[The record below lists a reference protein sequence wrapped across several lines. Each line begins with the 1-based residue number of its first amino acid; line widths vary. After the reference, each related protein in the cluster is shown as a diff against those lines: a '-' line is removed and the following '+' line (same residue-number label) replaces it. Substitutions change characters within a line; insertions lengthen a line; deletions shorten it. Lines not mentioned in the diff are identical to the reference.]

1 MNEAAQARFLLF
13 MTAVDDDLLEEAL
26 CPEAVRAQSRES
38 RWRNAVEDELLME
51 AAPSRRRKFRWK
63 GLIAAA
69 ALCLCVAAGLLF
81 WRSRTPALPEN
92 TITIEVLAD
101 LGYRLPIPE
110 DAQNVRC
117 DLLSDQ
123 AGSPIA
129 QAEFDRGGHAV
140 TLRAL
145 KSDESVDVFD
155 ADAVWTDEVNWSAGG
170 TALTLRSN
178 DRTAQVSW
186 YADETQWA
194 VQGEMTPADL
204 LDTVDAI
211 FSALGAQLSRA
222 PEGAEDV
229 HYNAFYLDDLPVGET
244 AFTLNGV
251 SCVYRIAPTY
261 DTSADFADIS
271 GVDGDFAHQAEAEVG
286 WCPARMAWN
295 EGGGGKVVW
304 FDVVPGQLYSLT
316 VDSGATQ
323 EGLLELANTLFASAQ
338 GDTFS

>member
-1 MNEAAQARFLLF
+1 MNEAMQARFLLF

-26 CPEAVRAQSRES
+26 CPEAARAQSRES
-38 RWRNAVEDELLME
+38 RWMNAVEDELLME
-51 AAPSRRRKFRWK
+51 AAPSRGRKFRWK

-69 ALCLCVAAGLLF
+69 AFCLCVATGLLF
-81 WRSRTPALPEN
+81 WRSWTPALPEN
-92 TITIEVLAD
+92 TVTAEDLAD

-110 DAQNVRC
+110 DAQNVRYG
-117 DLLSDQ
+117 LLSTQ
-123 AGSPIA
+123 TEPPIA

-145 KSDESVDVFD
+145 KSGGNVDIFD
-155 ADAVWTDEVNWSAGG
+155 AGETWTDEVNWSAGG

-186 YADETQWA
+186 YAGEIQWA
-194 VQGEMTPADL
+194 VQGEMTPAEL

-211 FSALGAQLSRA
+211 FSALGAQLSHA

-229 HYNAFYLDDLPVGET
+229 HYNAFHLDGLPVGET
-244 AFTLNGV
+244 SFTLNGV

-261 DTSADFADIS
+261 EISTDFADIS
-271 GVDGDFAHQAEAEVG
+271 GVEGDFAHRMEAEVG

-295 EGGGGKVVW
+295 EGGAGKVVW
-304 FDVVPGQLYSLT
+304 FDVVPGQLFSLT

-323 EGLLELANTLFASAQ
+323 EGLLELANALFAPAQ
-338 GDTFS
+338 GDA

>member
-1 MNEAAQARFLLF
+1 MNEAMEARFLLF

-26 CPEAVRAQSRES
+26 CPEAAKAQSRES

-51 AAPSRRRKFRWK
+51 AAPSRARKFRWK

-69 ALCLCVAAGLLF
+69 ALCLYVAAGLLL
-81 WRSRTPALPEN
+81 WRSWAPALPEN
-92 TITIEVLAD
+92 TITIEELAD
-101 LGYRLPIPE
+101 LGYRLPIPA
-110 DAQNVRC
+110 DAENVRY
-117 DLLSDQ
+117 DLLPTQ
-123 AGSPIA
+123 AADPIA
-129 QAEFDRGGHAV
+129 QAEFDRSGHAI

-145 KSDESVDVFD
+145 KSDQSRDIFD
-155 ADAVWTDEVNWSAGG
+155 QPWTDEVTWTAGG
-170 TALTLRSN
+170 TELTLRSN

-186 YADETQWA
+186 YADGTQWA

-211 FSALGAQLSRA
+211 FSVLGTQLSHA

-244 AFTLNGV
+244 AFTLNGA
-251 SCVYRIAPTY
+251 SCVYRIALTY
-261 DTSADFADIS
+261 EKGADFADIS
-271 GVDGDFAHQAEAEVG
+271 GVEGGFAHQTEAEVG

-323 EGLLELANTLFASAQ
+323 EGLLELANALFVPAQ
-338 GDTFS
+338 GED

>member
-1 MNEAAQARFLLF
+1 MNEALQARFMRF

-26 CPEAVRAQSRES
+26 CPEAAAAQSWES
-38 RWRNAVEDELLME
+38 RWRNAVEDELLIE
-51 AAPSRRRKFRWK
+51 AALSRARKLPWK

-81 WRSRTPALPEN
+81 WRGQTPALPEN
-92 TITIEVLAD
+92 TVTIEALAD
-101 LGYRLPIPE
+101 LGYRLPIPA
-110 DAQNVRC
+110 DAQNVRYG
-117 DLLSDQ
+117 LLSTQ
-123 AGSPIA
+123 TAEPIA
-129 QAEFDRGGHAV
+129 QAEFDRGGRAV

-145 KSDESVDVFD
+145 KSGESVDVFD
-155 ADAVWTDEVNWSAGG
+155 AAGPWTDEVNWSAGG

-178 DRTAQVSW
+178 AQTAQVSW

-211 FSALGAQLSRA
+211 FSVLGTQLSRA

-261 DTSADFADIS
+261 DVSADFADIS
-271 GVDGDFAHQAEAEVG
+271 GVEGDFAHRAEAEVG
-286 WCPARMAWN
+286 WCPARLAWN
-295 EGGGGKVVW
+295 EDGGGKVVW

-323 EGLLELANTLFASAQ
+323 EGLLELASSLFSPAQ
-338 GDTFS
+338 GED

>member
-1 MNEAAQARFLLF
+1 MNEAMQARFLLF

-26 CPEAVRAQSRES
+26 CPEAAQAQSRES
-38 RWRNAVEDELLME
+38 RWRNAVEGELLME
-51 AAPSRRRKFRWK
+51 AAPSRARKLRWK
-63 GLIAAA
+63 RLIAAA
-69 ALCLCVAAGLLF
+69 ALCLCVTTGLLL

-92 TITIEVLAD
+92 TITVEDLAD

-110 DAQNVRC
+110 DAQNVRYG
-117 DLLSDQ
+117 LLSTQ
-123 AGSPIA
+123 TAPPIA
-129 QAEFDRGGHAV
+129 QAEFDRSGHAI

-145 KSDESVDVFD
+145 KSDQSRDIFD
-155 ADAVWTDEVNWSAGG
+155 ANQAWTDEVSWTAEG

-186 YADETQWA
+186 YADGTQWA
-194 VQGEMTPADL
+194 VQGEMTPAVL

-211 FSALGAQLSRA
+211 FSVLGTQLSRA

-229 HYNAFYLDDLPVGET
+229 HYNAFYLDGLPVGET

-251 SCVYRIAPTY
+251 SCVYRIALTY
-261 DTSADFADIS
+261 EISAGFADIS
-271 GVDGDFAHQAEAEVG
+271 GVEGDFAHRTEAEVG

-295 EGGGGKVVW
+295 EGGAGKVAW

-316 VDSGATQ
+316 VDTGATQ
-323 EGLLELANTLFASAQ
+323 EGLLELANALFAPAQ
-338 GDTFS
+338 GEE

>member
-1 MNEAAQARFLLF
+1 MNETLQARFMLF

-26 CPEAVRAQSRES
+26 CPEVAKVQSRES
-38 RWRNAVEDELLME
+38 RWMNTVEDELLME
-51 AAPSRRRKFRWK
+51 AAPSRAHKLPWK

-69 ALCLCVAAGLLF
+69 ALCLCVTAGLLF
-81 WRSRTPALPEN
+81 WQSRTPAPTEN
-92 TITIEVLAD
+92 TITIEDLTN
-101 LGYRLPIPE
+101 LGYQLPIPE
-110 DAQNVRC
+110 DAQNVRY
-117 DLLSDQ
+117 DLLPTQ
-123 AGSPIA
+123 TELIA
-129 QAEFDRGGHAV
+129 QAEFDRGGRTV

-145 KSDESVDVFD
+145 RSDQGRDIFD
-155 ADAVWTDEVNWSAGG
+155 ANQVWTDEVNWTAGG

-178 DRTAQVSW
+178 DQTAQVSW

-211 FSALGAQLSRA
+211 FSALGTQLSRA
-222 PEGAEDV
+222 PEGADDV

-271 GVDGDFAHQAEAEVG
+271 GVEGDFAHRAEGEVA
-286 WCPARMAWN
+286 WCPARLAWD
-295 EGGGGKVVW
+295 EGGAGKVVW
-304 FDVVPGQLYSLT
+304 FDVVPGQLFSLT
-316 VDSGATQ
+316 VDSGASE
-323 EGLLELANTLFASAQ
+323 EGLLELANALFAPAQ
-338 GDTFS
+338 GED